1 MGKLTNRLKG
11 AIFALTH
18 DAETVSLTDERFW
31 TRYGNVR
38 NGKLSEITY
47 FTCLKTLSEAV
58 AKLPLKLYMENIG
71 GIQRARDKPLYN
83 TLKIRPNRNM
93 TATSF
98 WATVVMI
105 MYHYGNCFV
114 YPLHRSN
121 KPPELIILDSRYM
134 KIYDDNAKLI
144 SAYGGVWYIYTEPTT
159 GKIYKFSSDEILHFK
174 TYMTFDGIAGLA
186 VKDILELT
194 IDGAL
199 NSQKFIQNLYEN
211 GLTGRVAVEYTQD
224 LNEKLTKKAIQTFE
238 AAVDA
243 NKAMNF
249 IPVPS
254 GMKLTPLNLKLTDA
268 QFLEMKKYTALQIAG
283 AFGIKPNQIND
294 YEKSSYANSEAQQQ
308 AFLTD
313 TLLVI
318 LKGFEEELTAKL
330 LTDSEIQEG
339 YFFKFNVD
347 VILRATF
354 TQRMT
359 GYAQARQNGWLSAND
374 IREKE
379 DMPYIPEDEGGNAY
393 LVNGNMVP
401 IKQAMN
407 GGDKNETN
415 TGSE

>member
-1 MGKLTNRLKG
+1 MGKISNRIKG
-11 AIFALTH
+11 AFFALTH
-18 DAETVSLTDERFW
+18 DMETISLVDDGFW
-31 TRYGNVR
+31 RRYGNAR
-38 NGKLSEITY
+38 SGKLSEITY

-58 AKLPLKLYMENIG
+58 AKLPLKLYQDTSK
-71 GIQRARDKPLYN
+71 GIRRARDKPLYN
-83 TLKIRPNRNM
+83 ILKLRPNRNM

-105 MYHYGNCFV
+105 MFHYGNCFV
-114 YPLHRSN
+114 YPLYRDN
-121 KPPELIILDSRYM
+121 LPPELIILDSRYM
-134 KIYDDNAKLI
+134 RIYDDNAKLI
-144 SAYGGVWYIYTEPTT
+144 SKNGGVWYIYSEPKT
-159 GKIYKFSSDEILHFK
+159 GQTYKFSVDEILHFK

-186 VKDILELT
+186 VKDILNLT

-199 NSQKFIQNLYEN
+199 DSQKFIQGLYKN

-224 LNEKLTKKAIQTFE
+224 LNEKLTKQAIQTFE

-254 GMKLTPLNLKLTDA
+254 GMKLSPLNLKLTDA

-318 LKGFEEELTAKL
+318 LKGLEEELTSKL
-330 LTDSEIQEG
+330 LTDDEIQGG

-354 TQRMT
+354 SQRMA
-359 GYAQARQNGWLSAND
+359 GYAQGRQNGWLSAND
-374 IREKE
+374 ILEKE
-379 DMPYIPEDEGGNAY
+379 DAPYISEEEGGNTY
-393 LVNGNMVP
+393 FVNGNMIP
-401 IKQAMN
+401 MKQAMN
-407 GGDKNETN
+407 GGGKNETN
-415 TGSE
+415 KSEE

>member
-1 MGKLTNRLKG
+1 MGKIIDRLKG
-11 AIFALTH
+11 AFFALTH
-18 DAETVSLTDERFW
+18 DAETISLNDERFW
-31 TRYGNVR
+31 RRYGSAR

-58 AKLPLKLYMENIG
+58 AKLPLKMYRETSG

-93 TATSF
+93 TATTF

-105 MYHYGNCFV
+105 TYHYGNCFV
-114 YPLHRSN
+114 YPLYRGN
-121 KPPELIILDSRYM
+121 KAPEFIILDSRYM
-134 KIYDDNAKLI
+134 RIYDDNAKLI
-144 SAYGGVWYIYTEPTT
+144 SKNGGVWYIYTEPQT
-159 GKIYKFSSDEILHFK
+159 GQIYKFSVDEILHFK
-174 TYMTFDGIAGLA
+174 TFMTFDGIVGLA
-186 VKDILELT
+186 VKDVLELT
-194 IDGAL
+194 INGAL
-199 NSQKFIQNLYEN
+199 DSQNFIQSLYKN
-211 GLTGRVAVEYTQD
+211 GLTGRIAVEYTQD
-224 LNEKLTKKAIQTFE
+224 LNEPLTKKAIQTFE

-249 IPVPS
+249 IPVPN
-254 GMKLTPLNLKLTDA
+254 GMKLSPLNLKLTDA

-318 LKGFEEELTAKL
+318 LKGFEEELTSKL
-330 LTDSEIQEG
+330 FTESEIQEG
-339 YFFKFNVD
+339 YFFRFNVD

-359 GYAQARQNGWLSAND
+359 GYAQGRQNGWLSAND

-379 DMPYIPEDEGGNAY
+379 DLPYIPEEDGGNAY

-407 GGDKNETN
+407 GGDTNETK
-415 TGSE
+415 TGTE

>member
-1 MGKLTNRLKG
+1 MGKFINRLKG
-11 AIFALTH
+11 AVFALTH
-18 DAETVSLTDERFW
+18 DTETISLTDERFW
-31 TRYGNVR
+31 RRYGSVT

-58 AKLPLKLYMENIG
+58 AKLPLKMYRETSG

-83 TLKIRPNRNM
+83 TLKIRPNSNM
-93 TATSF
+93 TATTF
-98 WATVVMI
+98 WSTVVMI
-105 MYHYGNCFV
+105 TYHYGNCFV
-114 YPLHRSN
+114 YPLYRDN
-121 KPPELIILDSRYM
+121 KTPELIILDSRYM
-134 KIYDDNAKLI
+134 RIYDDNAKLV
-144 SAYGGVWYIYTEPTT
+144 SKNGGVWYIYTEPQT
-159 GKIYKFSSDEILHFK
+159 GQIYKFSVDEILHFK
-174 TYMTFDGIAGLA
+174 TFMTFDGIAGLA
-186 VKDILELT
+186 VKDVLDLT
-194 IDGAL
+194 INGAL
-199 NSQKFIQNLYEN
+199 DSQNFIQSFYKN
-211 GLTGRVAVEYTQD
+211 GLTGRIAVEYTQD
-224 LNEKLTKKAIQTFE
+224 LSEPLTKKAIQTFE

-254 GMKLTPLNLKLTDA
+254 GMKLSPLNLKLTDA

-318 LKGFEEELTAKL
+318 LKGLEEELTSKL
-330 LTDSEIQEG
+330 LTESEIQEG

-359 GYAQARQNGWLSAND
+359 GYAQGRQNGWLSAND

-379 DMPYIPEDEGGNAY
+379 DMSYIPEDEGGDAY
-393 LVNGNMVP
+393 LVNGNMVS

-407 GGDKNETN
+407 GGDTSETK
-415 TGSE
+415 TGTE

>member
-1 MGKLTNRLKG
+1 MINIANRIKG
-11 AIFALTH
+11 AFFALTH
-18 DAETVSLTDERFW
+18 DTETISLNDPRFW
-31 TRYGNVR
+31 RMYGNVK
-38 NGKLSEITY
+38 NSKLSEITY

-58 AKLPLKLYMENIG
+58 AKLPLKMYRETDK
-71 GIQRARDKPLYN
+71 GIQKARDKPLYN
-83 TLKIRPNRNM
+83 TLKLRPNRNM

-114 YPLHRSN
+114 YPLYKGN
-121 KPPELIILDSRYM
+121 KAPELIILDSRYM
-134 KIYDDNAKLI
+134 RIFDDNAKIL
-144 SAYGGVWYIYTEPTT
+144 SKNGGVWYVYSEPKT
-159 GKIYKFSSDEILHFK
+159 GKIYKFSVDEILHFK
-174 TYMTFDGIAGLA
+174 TYMTFDGISGLA

-199 NSQKFIQNLYEN
+199 NSQNFIQNLYKN
-211 GLTGRVAVEYTQD
+211 GLTGRIAVEYTQD
-224 LNEKLTKKAIQTFE
+224 LNGKLANQAIKTFE

-243 NKAMNF
+243 DKAMNF
-249 IPVPS
+249 IPIPN
-254 GMKLTPLNLKLTDA
+254 GMKLNPLNLKLTDA

-318 LKGFEEELTAKL
+318 LKGLEEELTSKL
-330 LTDSEIQEG
+330 FTAEEIQQG

-354 TQRMT
+354 TQRMA
-359 GYAQARQNGWLSAND
+359 GYAQARQNGWLCAND
-374 IREKE
+374 ILEKE
-379 DMPYIPEDEGGNAY
+379 DMPYISAEEGGFAY
-393 LVNGNMVP
+393 LVNGNM
-401 IKQAMN
+401 ISLKQAMN
-407 GGDKNETN
+407 GGDKNVKE
-415 TGSE
+415 